1 MTFHSLKSLLSYLVE
16 NAIVSQDK
24 QSTVYNFVQKR
35 LAKIGTTSVSYE
47 LSDTQ
52 SIIVSRDATTYLY
65 SVEIITAVTAPQES
79 VQPVAAPVAPAAL
92 FVEPQ
97 VVVPSEPVQPVAVL
111 VAPAALFVEPQ
122 VVIPSEPIQFTLN
135 LHCEIDLVKFAAYF
149 KQHKKPRK
157 LKIIDNTPSPQLAF
171 NFDLPAKKT
180 NVVLFGAV
188 RQGKSVQM
196 KNVA

>member
-47 LSDTQ
+47 LSDKQ
-52 SIIVSRDATTYLY
+52 SIIVSRDATTYQY
-65 SVEIITAVTAPQES
+65 SVEIITAAAAPQES
-79 VQPVAAPVAPAAL
+79 VQPVAVPVAPAAL

-97 VVVPSEPVQPVAVL
+97 VVVPSEPVQFA
-111 VAPAALFVEPQ
+111 
-122 VVIPSEPIQFTLN
+122 LN

-171 NFDLPAKKT
+171 NFDLPAKNN
-180 NVVLFGAV
+180 NVVPFVAG
-188 RQGKSVQM
+188 RQGKSAQM
-196 KNVA
+196 RNVA